1 MTTKARAIHLKHQ
14 QQHLL
19 CKRRKKASAFEIDF
33 QKSYFPALTY
43 HSLGQSPKKTFFLH
57 LPLHGGGD
65 GLAVAVQIV
74 EPATLAATVHAIQN
88 SAMTATVQTVQ
99 MQAAAVK

>member
-1 MTTKARAIHLKHQ
+1 MH
-14 QQHLL
+14 
-19 CKRRKKASAFEIDF
+19 
-33 QKSYFPALTY
+33 
-43 HSLGQSPKKTFFLH
+43 
-57 LPLHGGGD
+57 LHGGGD

>member
-1 MTTKARAIHLKHQ
+1 MSTTQCNNVYLSNMEHY
-14 QQHLL
+14 
-19 CKRRKKASAFEIDF
+19 AFRIVP
-33 QKSYFPALTY
+33 S
-43 HSLGQSPKKTFFLH
+43 
-57 LPLHGGGD
+57 HGGGE

-88 SAMTATVQTVQ
+88 SAMTATVQIVQ